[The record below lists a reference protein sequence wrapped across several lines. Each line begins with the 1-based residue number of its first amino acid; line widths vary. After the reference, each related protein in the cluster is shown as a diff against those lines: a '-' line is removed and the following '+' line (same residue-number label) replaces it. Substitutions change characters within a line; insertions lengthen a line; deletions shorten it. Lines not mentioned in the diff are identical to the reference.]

1 MQIFFVENIKIMS
14 KSEAYKKQEPIKQ
27 TVNEPV
33 TEYRSPSTM
42 GEMELLSDEII
53 IGAVKYAQIARE
65 KGRMIPNSEVYGLLA
80 DRLGWKYCLNM
91 ERLDALFIS
100 KTIFIIRFMRIELK

>member
-1 MQIFFVENIKIMS
+1 MS
-14 KSEAYKKQEPIKQ
+14 KSKAYNKQEPIEH

-33 TEYRSPSTM
+33 TEYRSSSTI

-53 IGAVKYAQIARE
+53 IGAAKYTQIARE

-80 DRLGWKYCLNM
+80 DRLGWK
-91 ERLDALFIS
+91 
-100 KTIFIIRFMRIELK
+100 

>member
-14 KSEAYKKQEPIKQ
+14 KSEAYKKQEPIMQ

-80 DRLGWKYCLNM
+80 DRLGWK
-91 ERLDALFIS
+91 
-100 KTIFIIRFMRIELK
+100 

>member
-1 MQIFFVENIKIMS
+1 MQITFAENIEIMS
-14 KSEAYKKQEPIKQ
+14 KSKAYKKQEPIEQ

-33 TEYRSPSTM
+33 MEYRSPSAI

-80 DRLGWKYCLNM
+80 DRLGWK
-91 ERLDALFIS
+91 
-100 KTIFIIRFMRIELK
+100 

>member
-1 MQIFFVENIKIMS
+1 MS
-14 KSEAYKKQEPIKQ
+14 KSKAYKKQELIEQ

-33 TEYRSPSTM
+33 MEYRSPSTI
-42 GEMELLSDEII
+42 GEIELLSDEII

-80 DRLGWKYCLNM
+80 DRLGWKLSG
-91 ERLDALFIS
+91 LIWL
-100 KTIFIIRFMRIELK
+100 

>member
-1 MQIFFVENIKIMS
+1 MS

-42 GEMELLSDEII
+42 GEMEVSSQKMAI
-53 IGAVKYAQIARE
+53 
-65 KGRMIPNSEVYGLLA
+65 N
-80 DRLGWKYCLNM
+80 
-91 ERLDALFIS
+91 
-100 KTIFIIRFMRIELK
+100 

>member
-1 MQIFFVENIKIMS
+1 MQITFVENVEIMS
-14 KSEAYKKQEPIKQ
+14 KSKAYKKQEPIEQ

-33 TEYRSPSTM
+33 MEYHSPSTI

-80 DRLGWKYCLNM
+80 DRLGWK
-91 ERLDALFIS
+91 
-100 KTIFIIRFMRIELK
+100 

>member
-65 KGRMIPNSEVYGLLA
+65 KGRESSFLSVSLVSSLVSSSVVVIESL
-80 DRLGWKYCLNM
+80 
-91 ERLDALFIS
+91 
-100 KTIFIIRFMRIELK
+100 IICPV

>member
-1 MQIFFVENIKIMS
+1 MQITFVENVEIMS
-14 KSEAYKKQEPIKQ
+14 KSKEYKKQELIEQ

-33 TEYRSPSTM
+33 MEYRSPSTI
-42 GEMELLSDEII
+42 GEIELLSDEII

-80 DRLGWKYCLNM
+80 DRLGWK
-91 ERLDALFIS
+91 
-100 KTIFIIRFMRIELK
+100 

>member
-1 MQIFFVENIKIMS
+1 MS

-53 IGAVKYAQIARE
+53 IGAVVSQYGEVRCAFYKQDHIYYQIYE
-65 KGRMIPNSEVYGLLA
+65 
-80 DRLGWKYCLNM
+80 D
-91 ERLDALFIS
+91 
-100 KTIFIIRFMRIELK
+100 RIEVIFMNILIVGIHGFVGSNLLCL

>member
-1 MQIFFVENIKIMS
+1 MS

-53 IGAVKYAQIARE
+53 IGAVKYGVPRA
-65 KGRMIPNSEVYGLLA
+65 NY
-80 DRLGWKYCLNM
+80 RLNNDSSVLRK
-91 ERLDALFIS
+91 R
-100 KTIFIIRFMRIELK
+100 

>member
-1 MQIFFVENIKIMS
+1 MQITFVENVEIMS
-14 KSEAYKKQEPIKQ
+14 KSKAYKKQELIEQ

-33 TEYRSPSTM
+33 MEYRSPSTI
-42 GEMELLSDEII
+42 GEIELLSDEII

-80 DRLGWKYCLNM
+80 DRLGWKWSGLIW
-91 ERLDALFIS
+91 L
-100 KTIFIIRFMRIELK
+100 